1 MSLQGGFS
9 AIICDSMNQLLHI
22 IGSGE
27 GSRSLNYLIIPTDL
41 IVPASAVMREKSKRC
56 SKARGSHG
64 VHSGENVG
72 DRIGSFSVCCF
83 LSSEGPETP
92 RVMKDEVV
100 ISSPREMLTL
110 LASQEGH
117 RLSSDPL

>member
-1 MSLQGGFS
+1 MLKGTGFT
-9 AIICDSMNQLLHI
+9 
-22 IGSGE
+22 
-27 GSRSLNYLIIPTDL
+27 R
-41 IVPASAVMREKSKRC
+41 
-56 SKARGSHG
+56 
-64 VHSGENVG
+64 GENVG

-92 RVMKDEVV
+92 RVMKDGVA
-100 ISSPREMLTL
+100 ISSSREMLSL